1 MTHVKLITE
10 TIEDVAILVE
20 GKEGEKKDYYIEGIF
35 MSADIKNRNGRVYP
49 RNVMESA
56 LAKYTP
62 LVEGNRAMGEL
73 NHPEG
78 PSVNLD
84 KVSHLIT
91 KLQFEGNHVVGKAK
105 VLDTPMGNI
114 ARKLLEGG
122 VKLGVSSRGLGSLKE
137 VNGVNQVQSDFILT
151 AIDIVG
157 DPSAPDAFV
166 NGIMEGKEWIWDNGI
181 LKEAK
186 IDEMKKEI
194 LTASRAEIEATA
206 LKQFEAFISGL
217 KSKVL

>member
-1 MTHVKLITE
+1 ML
-10 TIEDVAILVE
+10 
-20 GKEGEKKDYYIEGIF
+20 F
-35 MSADIKNRNGRVYP
+35 RS
-49 RNVMESA
+49 
-56 LAKYTP
+56 
-62 LVEGNRAMGEL
+62 
-73 NHPEG
+73 

>member
-10 TIEDVAILVE
+10 TVEDVELLVE
-20 GKEGEKKDYYIEGIF
+20 GTDKKEYYIEGIF
-35 MSADIKNRNGRVYP
+35 MSADIKNRNGRLYP
-49 RNVMESA
+49 RSVMEGA
-56 LAKYTP
+56 LGKYKS
-62 LVEGNRAMGEL
+62 LVESNRAMGEL

-91 KLQFEGNHVVGKAK
+91 KLQFEGNHVMGKAK
-105 VLDTPMGNI
+105 ILDTPMGNI

-137 VNGVNQVQSDFILT
+137 VNGANEVQSDFILT

-166 NGIMEGKEWIWDNGI
+166 NGIMEGKEWVWDNGI

-186 IDEMKKEI
+186 IEEMKQEI
-194 LTASRAEIEATA
+194 LTASRSEIEATA
-206 LKQFEAFISGL
+206 VKQFEAFLAGL